1 MKEHVKDLLVEAL
14 RSGEY
19 TQTTGKLKDDSG
31 HCCLGVLCEL
41 YAKTQKKKGFQ
52 KDEFGNIYFEDSN
65 QTRYDGTPFREDGT
79 LPTQVQRWAGMS
91 SDTGTFVTKKGNS
104 KELTDLN
111 DNHGKS
117 FKQIAKTIEK
127 YWEQL

>member
-1 MKEHVKDLLVEAL
+1 MKEHVKDLLVTAL

-19 TQTTGKLKDDSG
+19 TQTTGKLKTENG

-52 KDEFGNIYFEDSN
+52 KNENGEFHIQDSE
-65 QTRYDGTPFREDGT
+65 TRNWDKSPRYQDGT
-79 LPTQVQRWAGMS
+79 LPTQVQRWAGMN
-91 SDTGTFVTKKGNS
+91 SDTGSFVTKKGKL

>member
-1 MKEHVKDLLVEAL
+1 MKEHVKNLWVTAL

-19 TQTTGKLKDDSG
+19 SQTKDKLKTESG

-52 KDEFGNIYFEDSN
+52 KNEKGIFYIQDSKIRDIN
-65 QTRYDGTPFREDGT
+65 KSLKQQAAI
-79 LPTQVQRWAGMS
+79 LPTQVRRWAGIS
-91 SDTGTFVTKKGNS
+91 SETGEFVTKKGNL

-117 FKQIAKTIEK
+117 FKQIANTIDK